1 MLLKLPREAAH
12 KALDRALD
20 RMEAVDLDLEASD
33 IETPIEWKNEILKV
47 TVNAFGGWGYS
58 TSVQDED
65 YDPLNI
71 PGTPCRCGCGGV
83 TPFRREK
90 V

>member
-1 MLLKLPREAAH
+1 MFVTLPREALH
-12 KALDRALD
+12 KAMDRALD
-20 RMEAVDLDLEASD
+20 RMEAVDLDLEASG

-65 YDPLNI
+65 YE
-71 PGTPCRCGCGGV
+71 TAV
-83 TPFRREK
+83 TS
-90 V
+90 